1 MVTMLQSIKNLVEL
15 VEFDLK
21 KIKLRIKR
29 LAFDI
34 ARVGNVALAL
44 SDVFDADRTGNLK
57 EILQNEVFAYNNFLT
72 NSLKIGLSDLWIL
85 GTVQVD
91 KMEEDVERYETMCFQ
106 YKELAQQ
113 IKKIL
118 LDE

>member
-1 MVTMLQSIKNLVEL
+1 MGNG
-15 VEFDLK
+15 
-21 KIKLRIKR
+21 R
-29 LAFDI
+29 LLFQ
-34 ARVGNVALAL
+34 GF
-44 SDVFDADRTGNLK
+44 SK

-91 KMEEDVERYETMCFQ
+91 KMEEDVERYEAMCFQ